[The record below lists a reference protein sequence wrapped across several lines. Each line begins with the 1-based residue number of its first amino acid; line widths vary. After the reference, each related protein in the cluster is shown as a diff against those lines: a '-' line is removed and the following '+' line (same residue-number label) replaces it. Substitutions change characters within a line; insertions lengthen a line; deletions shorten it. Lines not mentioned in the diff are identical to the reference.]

1 MAPALQRLCA
11 RTPPGNRRGASPRA
25 PERQT
30 LSPSRP
36 RRPAVVVGA
45 CTLSIAVNSAY
56 GYVPGFVATS
66 LRADLGVG
74 RWYIGLLVS
83 LYFGCAGLASLTA
96 GRICDRVGARL
107 AVVAGMALVVL
118 ASGVGAG
125 LGGYAPLPA
134 AGVLAGFGY
143 ALNNVGTNVS
153 VAGAVSPR
161 RRTVSL
167 ATRSSG
173 ILLMSAVSAALA
185 PVVANRWGWE
195 WVFGGL
201 GVGAAVMAF
210 VALGVLPGDR
220 GEPHELLERRS
231 HSLPEGF
238 VWFPIAAFC
247 LIAGAQP
254 LLSWTVPYAEE
265 SLGLSSTWA
274 GLLVGASSAV
284 GAVAMV
290 ATGVGADRL
299 GSQRRMRLLVTL
311 VAGTGVS
318 CLLLAAGQMLG
329 LGVAMVGVLGGI
341 VLQFASIGTMH
352 ATVVDRAG
360 PAVARATAATM
371 TGYYLGALV
380 SPVAFGA
387 FVDSVGSYEWAWLI
401 LAILLGGSA
410 AAFRLAGRIAPVD

>member
-1 MAPALQRLCA
+1 M
-11 RTPPGNRRGASPRA
+11 S
-25 PERQT
+25 
-30 LSPSRP
+30 SSRP

-125 LGGYAPLPA
+125 LGGFAPLPA

-143 ALNNVGTNVS
+143 ALNNVGTNVA
-153 VAGAVSPR
+153 VAGAASPR

-173 ILLMSAVSAALA
+173 ILLMSAVSAAVA

-201 GVGAAVMAF
+201 GVGARGD
-210 VALGVLPGDR
+210 GVCGA
-220 GEPHELLERRS
+220 RS
-231 HSLPEGF
+231 P
-238 VWFPIAAFC
+238 
-247 LIAGAQP
+247 
-254 LLSWTVPYAEE
+254 
-265 SLGLSSTWA
+265 
-274 GLLVGASSAV
+274 
-284 GAVAMV
+284 
-290 ATGVGADRL
+290 TGRQG
-299 GSQRRMRLLVTL
+299 
-311 VAGTGVS
+311 
-318 CLLLAAGQMLG
+318 
-329 LGVAMVGVLGGI
+329 
-341 VLQFASIGTMH
+341 
-352 ATVVDRAG
+352 
-360 PAVARATAATM
+360 
-371 TGYYLGALV
+371 
-380 SPVAFGA
+380 
-387 FVDSVGSYEWAWLI
+387 
-401 LAILLGGSA
+401 
-410 AAFRLAGRIAPVD
+410 

>member
-1 MAPALQRLCA
+1 
-11 RTPPGNRRGASPRA
+11 
-25 PERQT
+25 
-30 LSPSRP
+30 
-36 RRPAVVVGA
+36 
-45 CTLSIAVNSAY
+45 
-56 GYVPGFVATS
+56 
-66 LRADLGVG
+66 
-74 RWYIGLLVS
+74 
-83 LYFGCAGLASLTA
+83 
-96 GRICDRVGARL
+96 
-107 AVVAGMALVVL
+107 MALVVL

-143 ALNNVGTNVS
+143 ALNNVGTNVA
-153 VAGAVSPR
+153 VAGAVRPR

-173 ILLMSAVSAALA
+173 ILLMSAVSAAVA
-185 PVVANRWGWE
+185 PVVADRWGWE

-210 VALGVLPGDR
+210 AALGVLPGDR
-220 GEPHELLERRS
+220 GEPHELLQRRS
-231 HSLPEGF
+231 HSLPKGF

-274 GLLVGASSAV
+274 GILVGASSAV

-290 ATGVGADRL
+290 TTGVGADRL
-299 GSQRRMRLLVTL
+299 GSQRRMRLLVVL

-341 VLQFASIGTMH
+341 VPAIRQHRHDARHRRGPGGPGRGPRHRRHDDRLLPGRARVAGGVRGLRGQRRFLRVGVAHPRHPAGGFRRGLPPRRADRTGGLKIAFAWRWRVAGF
-352 ATVVDRAG
+352 AVPPGWFARVDRVSGRGTSLRSTMSNAVEPSASG
-360 PAVARATAATM
+360 WAEVRRTERDAAPTEVANVPDARVAHCPADLLRAR
-371 TGYYLGALV
+371 
-380 SPVAFGA
+380 
-387 FVDSVGSYEWAWLI
+387 
-401 LAILLGGSA
+401 
-410 AAFRLAGRIAPVD
+410 R